1 MFQLKTLHIRKDLQ
15 YKKIN
20 SEQFNYEVDTLP
32 NTITIEEDN
41 SKLQYIASIRR
52 DLSSS
57 STSADK
63 NIGIRAGTGGITNK
77 EYQWRVSKVNS
88 KIKIYCS
95 ININ

>member
-15 YKKIN
+15 YKNIN

-41 SKLQYIASIRR
+41 SQLQYIVFILR
-52 DLSSS
+52 DLSFS

-77 EYQWRVSKVNS
+77 KDQWRVSKVNS
-88 KIKIYCS
+88 KIKIYC
-95 ININ
+95 